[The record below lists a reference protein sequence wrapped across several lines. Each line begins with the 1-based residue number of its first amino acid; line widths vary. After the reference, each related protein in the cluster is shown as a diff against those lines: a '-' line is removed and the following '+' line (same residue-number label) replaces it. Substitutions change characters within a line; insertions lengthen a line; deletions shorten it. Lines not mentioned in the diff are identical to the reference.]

1 MITKEL
7 QEKLLL
13 EFSVVR
19 KNIINALNNIGEIK
33 GGLETYCQIENGSVP
48 EYISITITKIE
59 NGIVYYDDNTH
70 VELESLSF
78 DELYDILVKLEDVNL
93 Y

>member
-19 KNIINALNNIGEIK
+19 KNIINALNNIGEIQ
-33 GGLETYCQIENGSVP
+33 GGLETYCQFENGSVP
-48 EYISITITKIE
+48 EYISITIIKIE

-70 VELESLSF
+70 VELEMLSF

>member
-1 MITKEL
+1 M
-7 QEKLLL
+7 LL
-13 EFSVVR
+13 E

-33 GGLETYCQIENGSVP
+33 GGLETYCQFENGIVP

-70 VELESLSF
+70 VELELLSF
-78 DELYDILVKLEDVNL
+78 NELYDILVKLEDVNL

>member
-33 GGLETYCQIENGSVP
+33 GGLETYCQFENWYCS
-48 EYISITITKIE
+48 
-59 NGIVYYDDNTH
+59 
-70 VELESLSF
+70 
-78 DELYDILVKLEDVNL
+78 
-93 Y
+93 